1 MGVQLGD
8 LIEAREVGFEE
19 LAGKRIAIDAFNTL
33 YQFLSIIRQPTG
45 EPLRDSQGRITS
57 HLSGILYRNANLIEY
72 GILPVYVFDGEPPK
86 LKSKVIKERNQLRE
100 KAREEWE
107 RALREERYEEAWSKA
122 VQSAKLTDDMLADA
136 KRLLSLLGI
145 PYVEAPAEGEA
156 QAAHMAKRGDVFAAG
171 SQDYDSLLFGSPRLV
186 RNLTITGR
194 RKLPRRKAYVEVKPE
209 VIVLDEV
216 LRSLGVSRE
225 QLIDI
230 AILIGTDYNP
240 GGVEG
245 IGPKKAYAL
254 IKEHGSAERALE
266 AKGIEVE
273 FDVAEIREL
282 FLHHRVREDY
292 ELEWRP
298 PDKEGVISFLCGE
311 RDFSRDR
318 VEKAL
323 EKMEKALKVTRA
335 QRSLDAWFG

>member
-8 LIEAREVGFEE
+8 LVAAREVSFEE

-45 EPLRDSQGRITS
+45 EPLRDSRGRVTS
-57 HLSGILYRNANLIEY
+57 HLSGLLYRNANLIEY

-86 LKSKVIKERNQLRE
+86 LKSRVIEERNELRE
-100 KAREEWE
+100 RAREEWE

-122 VQSAKLTDDMLADA
+122 VQSAKLSDEMLKDA
-136 KRLLSLLGI
+136 RRLLSLLGI
-145 PYVEAPAEGEA
+145 PYVDAPAEGEA
-156 QAAHMAKRGDVFAAG
+156 QAAHMARRGDVFAAG

-186 RNLTITGR
+186 RNLTISGR
-194 RKLPRRKAYVEVKPE
+194 RKLPKRKVYVEVKPE
-209 VIVLDEV
+209 IITLEEV
-216 LRSLGVSRE
+216 LRSLEVSRE

-254 IKEHGSAERALE
+254 IREHGSAERALE
-266 AKGIEVE
+266 ARGMEVD
-273 FDVAEIREL
+273 FDVGEIREL
-282 FLHHRVREDY
+282 FLRHRVRDDY
-292 ELEWRP
+292 DLEWRI
-298 PDKEGVISFLCGE
+298 PDKEGVVSFLCGD
-311 RDFSRDR
+311 RDFSKER

-323 EKMEKALKVTRA
+323 ERMEKALKVTRA
-335 QRSLDAWFG
+335 QRSLDSWFR

>member
-8 LIEAREVGFEE
+8 LVAAREVGFEE
-19 LAGKRIAIDAFNTL
+19 LAGRRIAIDAFNTL

-45 EPLRDSQGRITS
+45 EPLRDSSGRITS
-57 HLSGILYRNANLIEY
+57 HLSGLLYRNANLIEL

-86 LKSKVIKERNQLRE
+86 LKSRVIEERNQLRE
-100 KAREEWE
+100 RAREEWE

-122 VQSAKLTDDMLADA
+122 VQSAKLSDEMLADSR
-136 KRLLSLLGI
+136 RLLSLLGI
-145 PYVEAPAEGEA
+145 PYVDAPAEGEA
-156 QAAHMAKRGDVFAAG
+156 QAAHMAKKGDVFAAG

-186 RNLTITGR
+186 RNLTITGK
-194 RKLPRRKAYVEVKPE
+194 RKLPRRKVYVEVRPE
-209 VIVLDEV
+209 LISLEETLRRLEV
-216 LRSLGVSRE
+216 TRE

-245 IGPKKAYAL
+245 IGPKRAYAL
-254 IKEHGSAERALE
+254 VKEHGSAEKALE
-266 AKGIEVE
+266 AKGVE
-273 FDVAEIREL
+273 ADFDVAEIREL
-282 FLHHRVREDY
+282 FLHHRVTDDY
-292 ELEWRP
+292 TVEWKL
-298 PDKEGVISFLCGE
+298 PDRDGVISFLCGE
-311 RDFSRDR
+311 RDFSRER

>member
-8 LIEAREVGFEE
+8 LVAAREVSFEE

-45 EPLRDSQGRITS
+45 EPLRDSRGRVTS
-57 HLSGILYRNANLIEY
+57 HLSGLLYRNANLIEY

-86 LKSKVIKERNQLRE
+86 LKSRVIEERNELRE
-100 KAREEWE
+100 RAREEWE

-122 VQSAKLTDDMLADA
+122 VQSAKLSDEMLKDA
-136 KRLLSLLGI
+136 RRLLSLLGI
-145 PYVEAPAEGEA
+145 PYVDAPAEGEA
-156 QAAHMAKRGDVFAAG
+156 QAAHMARRGDVFAAG

-186 RNLTITGR
+186 RNLTISGR
-194 RKLPRRKAYVEVKPE
+194 RKLPKRKVYVEVKPE
-209 VIVLDEV
+209 IITLEEV
-216 LRSLGVSRE
+216 LRSLEVSRE

-254 IKEHGSAERALE
+254 IREHGSAERALE
-266 AKGIEVE
+266 ARGMEVD
-273 FDVAEIREL
+273 FDVGEIREL
-282 FLHHRVREDY
+282 FLHHRVRDDY
-292 ELEWRP
+292 DLEWRI
-298 PDKEGVISFLCGE
+298 PDKEGVVSFLCGE
-311 RDFSRDR
+311 RDFSKER

-323 EKMEKALKVTRA
+323 ERMEKALKVTRA
-335 QRSLDAWFG
+335 QRSLDSWFR

>member
-8 LIEAREVGFEE
+8 LIEAREIGFEE

-100 KAREEWE
+100 KAHEEWE

-171 SQDYDSLLFGSPRLV
+171 SQDYDSLLFGSPRLM

-209 VIVLDEV
+209 IIVLDEV

-254 IKEHGSAERALE
+254 IKEYGSAERALE
-266 AKGIEVE
+266 AKGIEVD

-311 RDFSRDR
+311 RDFSRER

>member
-8 LIEAREVGFEE
+8 LVAAREISFDE

-45 EPLRDSQGRITS
+45 EPLRDSQGRVTS
-57 HLSGILYRNANLIEY
+57 HLSGILYRNANLIEF
-72 GILPVYVFDGEPPK
+72 GVLPVYVFDGEPPK
-86 LKSKVIKERNQLRE
+86 LKSKVIKERNQMRE
-100 KAREEWE
+100 RAREEWE
-107 RALREERYEEAWSKA
+107 RALKEERYEEAWSKA
-122 VQSAKLTDDMLADA
+122 VQSAKLTDAMLSDA
-136 KRLLSLLGI
+136 KRLLTLLGI

-156 QAAHMAKRGDVFAAG
+156 QAAYMAKRGDVFAAG

-186 RNLTITGR
+186 RNLTISGK
-194 RKLPRRKAYVEVKPE
+194 RKLPRKKAYVDVKPE
-209 VIVLDEV
+209 IITLDEV

-266 AKGIEVE
+266 AKGIEVD
-273 FDVAEIREL
+273 FDVTEIREL
-282 FLHHRVREDY
+282 FLNHKTTDDY
-292 ELEWRP
+292 KLEWHP
-298 PDKEGVISFLCGE
+298 PDKEGVVAFLCGE
-311 RDFSRDR
+311 RDFSRER

-335 QRSLDAWFG
+335 QRSLDSWFK

>member
-8 LIEAREVGFEE
+8 LVAAREISFDE

-45 EPLRDSQGRITS
+45 EPLRDSQGRVTS
-57 HLSGILYRNANLIEY
+57 HLSGILYRNSNLIEF
-72 GILPVYVFDGEPPK
+72 GVLPVYVFDGEPPK

-100 KAREEWE
+100 QAKREWE
-107 RALREERYEEAWSKA
+107 RALKEERYEEAWSKA
-122 VQSAKLTDDMLADA
+122 VQSAKLTDAMLSDA
-136 KRLLSLLGI
+136 KRLLTLLGI

-156 QAAHMAKRGDVFAAG
+156 QAAYMAKRGDVFAAG

-186 RNLTITGR
+186 RNLTISGK
-194 RKLPRRKAYVEVKPE
+194 RKLPRKKAYVDVKPE
-209 VIVLDEV
+209 IITLDEV

-266 AKGIEVE
+266 AKGIEVD

-282 FLHHRVREDY
+282 FLNHKTTDDY
-292 ELEWRP
+292 KLEWHS
-298 PDKEGVISFLCGE
+298 PDKEGVIAFLCRE
-311 RDFSRDR
+311 RDFSRER

-335 QRSLDAWFG
+335 QRSLDTWFK

>member
-8 LIEAREVGFEE
+8 LVQAREVGFEE

-45 EPLRDSQGRITS
+45 EPLRDSQGRVTS

-72 GILPVYVFDGEPPK
+72 GVLPVYVFDGEPPK
-86 LKSKVIKERNQLRE
+86 LKSRVIRERNQLRE
-100 KAREEWE
+100 RAREEWE

-122 VQSAKLTDDMLADA
+122 VQSAKLTDEMLADA

-145 PYVEAPAEGEA
+145 PYVDAPAEGEA
-156 QAAHMAKRGDVFAAG
+156 QAAHMARRGDVFAAG

-194 RKLPRRKAYVEVKPE
+194 RKLPRKKAYVEVRPE
-209 VIVLDEV
+209 IITLDEV

-245 IGPKKAYAL
+245 IGPKKAYSL
-254 IKEHGSAERALE
+254 IKEYGSAERALE
-266 AKGIEVE
+266 AKGIEVD

-282 FLHHRVREDY
+282 FLHHRVSEEYR
-292 ELEWRP
+292 LEWRT

-311 RDFSRDR
+311 RDFSRER

>member
-122 VQSAKLTDDMLADA
+122 VQSAKLTDDMLTDA

-171 SQDYDSLLFGSPRLV
+171 SQDYDSLLFASPRLV

-254 IKEHGSAERALE
+254 IKEYGSAERALE

>member
-8 LIEAREVGFEE
+8 LVQAREVGFEE

-45 EPLRDSQGRITS
+45 EPLRDSQGRVTS

-72 GILPVYVFDGEPPK
+72 GVLPVYVFDGEPPR

-100 KAREEWE
+100 RAREEWE

-122 VQSAKLTDDMLADA
+122 VQSAKLTDEMLADA

-145 PYVEAPAEGEA
+145 PYVDAPAEGEA
-156 QAAHMAKRGDVFAAG
+156 QAAHMARRGDVFAAG

-194 RKLPRRKAYVEVKPE
+194 RKLPRKKAYVEVRPE
-209 VIVLDEV
+209 IITLDEV

-245 IGPKKAYAL
+245 IGPKKAYSL
-254 IKEHGSAERALE
+254 IKEYGSAERALE
-266 AKGIEVE
+266 AKGIEID

-282 FLHHRVREDY
+282 FLHHRVSEEYR
-292 ELEWRP
+292 LEWRI

-311 RDFSRDR
+311 RDFSRER